1 MALFTAIGTAIA
13 SAVTGFFTATAIA
26 SLVLRTAVGLGVS
39 LLAQKLQ
46 GKPEAPTFSIQ
57 GKMNTGED
65 VPRSF
70 ILGQAATAGSL
81 AYSNEWGTLNKTPN
95 AYHVQ
100 VIALSDLPVDSLAE
114 VFVNGELVTLIR
126 DEPHP
131 ERGFPVLEYRDDEG
145 NVHDYLWI
153 KFYDG
158 TQTVADPYLVD
169 RFGNLKD
176 RKYESTRVGVGI
188 AYAICT
194 ARVEEKLFTGFPE
207 YKFVLNGLKLYDPS
221 KDSTVG
227 GTGTQRED
235 NPATW
240 RVSHNPVVQAR
251 ALFRGITF
259 QGKWF
264 YGLQNLPAARL
275 PADACIKQIR
285 KADVSNPSTGNEPIY
300 RAGGEV
306 QISAPVSDAVA
317 ELMTTCQGRISETG
331 GFYKPHIGVYD
342 EAVASFS
349 DADIVSTEEQSFT
362 PFFGLAD
369 TINGVIGKYPAPK
382 EAWNL
387 KAAPPIYRPD
397 FEVEDGNRRLMT
409 EITLTFVPYPAQV
422 QRLLNAAIREARRAR
437 RTTLVLPPE
446 FYGIEAGDVLLDT
459 SERNG
464 FVQKRFRVDG
474 AADKANL
481 DTMVDLTEID
491 PADYSFDQRTDYR
504 VPVDGGIKAVTLT
517 AQPMDGWKVSPSEI
531 VDANGIGRRPAIL
544 VETTDD
550 LDDVRNVRV
559 WVRLASTKAVVF
571 DSDQYAYSAPFAWK
585 ISEALL
591 PATAYEVSGILLP
604 FSGRPTLQS
613 EWLPVTTPDIRITL
627 DDLAAQI
634 ADSLN
639 TLQGWINDDVIG
651 QAGQTAEDLIAET
664 QARIAAIQAQ
674 AEALAAEAQAR
685 AAAIQVQ
692 ANALQAETD
701 ARVAAVQQQATNL
714 AAEAQTRAQAVQ
726 AQATALSSEQDE
738 RVAGAI
744 EAAARYRAFS
754 ATLDELTTAIAAID
768 YSAFTRVEQVRTTLT
783 ASVGTAVA
791 SFNEQITAATAA
803 NAAVV
808 QRVTTLE
815 TKTDGLNAKIVSV
828 DTARASDYEALS
840 QRMSLLSTGT
850 DNQFDPTKLWPFD
863 VTVEGWSGNG
873 APTVTVGY
881 LRPADHGSDP
891 YVTSPVGLGV
901 NSNISRQVRARIR
914 RVGAPVWAGVV
925 YWKTVGDLDWTEARG
940 QAVPEP
946 AFDLNGIGLVT
957 GQMAWTG
964 LIDQIRIDLSIVQS
978 PTDYFL
984 IDWIAIGSPSP
995 GASRA
1000 ELLTEQ
1006 QARASGDAANAL
1018 LISTLQTTLTGATG
1032 DLQALSAGVN
1042 VIRTDV
1048 ANLEDGI
1055 EAQGEALTAL
1065 QTTVAG
1071 KATIDAVSSLQT
1083 QIEAIGPA
1091 GVVSHG
1097 EAITAIRNALLPIA
1111 AEQLDQDFANFVGAQ
1126 NGLQATAAASQVL
1139 TTRIEVG
1146 ETSLDIVAKAVTKVQ
1161 ADLPGKASAEGLS
1174 ALTSRVT
1181 ANETSIVA
1189 QSSLITSV
1197 QAALDQKASASAVT
1211 TLQTTVAQQGTALT
1225 SQSGAITALQSDIAG
1240 KASSAAVSSLTTRVS
1255 DAEGVNTSQASA
1267 ITGLT
1272 SGLAGKASTTALS
1285 TLDTKVTEQAGAL
1298 SALSSSVTAVRAD
1311 LDGKASAGALSSL
1324 SSTVSQQGGTI
1335 ASQGDAITSL
1345 TNTVADK
1352 ASASAVSAL
1361 GTRMSAAEG
1370 VNASQ
1375 ATAITNLQTTVAGK
1389 ANASALTSLGATVT
1403 EQGGTLSS
1411 HGSAITALQS
1421 DVAGKASASALSALT
1436 TRVTNTENVNTSQ
1449 GNAITGLQS
1458 AVADKA
1464 SASAVSDLQTFTNY
1478 LHGVAGDQASQL
1490 NSQASLITAL
1500 RADVNGKASA
1510 SAVSSLIATVNEQGG
1525 TLSAH
1530 TTSLNY
1536 LNTVLAGKADASA
1549 LSSLSTKVT
1558 EQGNTLTSQGGA
1570 LTSVQ
1575 ASLGGKANAS
1585 DVNSALA
1592 GKTSVSTTNELIGY
1606 VGYVEGV
1613 VGSHGSAITSLQNE
1627 VAGKASASAVSSL
1640 SSTVSQ
1646 QGGQISAQASSITNL
1661 NASVNGITANARL
1674 KFEVVS
1680 GPSGYARI
1688 GGMASSSSNG
1698 QTSAA
1703 GFYIDVPNDTSQ
1715 PSQFIV
1721 DANRFAVLDGTN
1733 KTGLFAVED
1742 GRTVITA
1749 AFIPVI
1755 TTDRIIFG
1763 DGSVQTSALAQGA
1776 AVDYFDFASVD
1787 AVTMTNVFQGIG
1799 DIDVPI
1805 TDKDAVEVK
1814 ADVRCRATALV
1825 GGKAFLQI
1833 ELRENN
1839 SPVKDT
1845 VIEFS
1850 ETGMTKNAVLFYTRR
1865 TGSGVFNYKIVVKKS
1880 AAGEDFFIGR
1890 RVISAPVFKKS
1901 R

>member
-1 MALFTAIGTAIA
+1 MALFTAIAAAWT
-13 SAVTGFFTATAIA
+13 AVTTFVGTLGVLG

-46 GKPEAPTFSIQ
+46 DKPEAPTFSIQ

-70 ILGQAATAGSL
+70 VLGYAATAGSL
-81 AYSNEWGTLNKTPN
+81 VYSNEWGTLNKTPN

-131 ERGFPVLEYRDDEG
+131 DRGFPVLEYRDDNG

-158 TQTVADPYLVD
+158 TQTTADPYLVTC
-169 RFGNLKD
+169 FGDLEE
-176 RKYESTRVGVGI
+176 RKYESTRVGTGM

-207 YKFVLNGLKLYDPS
+207 YKFALNGLKLYDPS

-227 GTGTQRED
+227 GTGTQREN
-235 NPATW
+235 NPSTW
-240 RVSHNPVVQAR
+240 AVSHNPVVQTR

-275 PADACIKQIR
+275 PADAWIKQIR
-285 KADVSNPSTGNEPIY
+285 KADVSNDSTGNQPIY
-300 RAGGEV
+300 RAGGEI
-306 QISAPVSDAVA
+306 QISAAVSDAVA
-317 ELMTTCQGRISETG
+317 ELMTSCQGRISETG

-342 EAVASFS
+342 EPVATIT
-349 DADIVSTEEQSFT
+349 DADILSSEEQSFT

-409 EITLTFVPYPAQV
+409 EITLTFVPYPSQV
-422 QRLLNAAIREARRAR
+422 QRILNAAIKEARRAR
-437 RTTLVLPPE
+437 RTTCVLPPD
-446 FYGIEAGDVLLDT
+446 FYGIEAGDVILDT
-459 SERNG
+459 SDRNG
-464 FVQKRFRVDG
+464 FLQKRFRVDG
-474 AADKANL
+474 AVDKANL
-481 DTMVDLTEID
+481 DTIVDLTEID
-491 PADYSFDQRTDYR
+491 PADYSYNHDTDYR

-517 AQPMDGWKVSPSEI
+517 AQAMDGWKVSPSEI

-544 VETTDD
+544 VETADE
-550 LDDVRNVRV
+550 LDDVSNVRV
-559 WVRLASTKAVVF
+559 RVRLAATQAVVF
-571 DSDQYAYSAPFAWK
+571 DSDQYRYAAPYAWK

-591 PATAYEVSGILLP
+591 PDTAYEVSGLLIP
-604 FSGRPTLQS
+604 FSGRPTLWS
-613 EWLPVTTPDIRITL
+613 DWLPVTTPDVRLTL

-639 TLQGWINDDVIG
+639 TLQAWINDDVAG
-651 QAGQTAEDLIAET
+651 QASENAAALIAET
-664 QARIAAIQAQ
+664 QARIAAVQAQ
-674 AEALAAEAQAR
+674 AEALAAEAQVR

-692 ANALQAETD
+692 AVALQAETD
-701 ARVAAVQQQATNL
+701 ARVAAVQQQAANL
-714 AAEAQTRAQAVQ
+714 TAEGQTRAQAVQ
-726 AQATALSSEQDE
+726 AQATALSNEQDE

-754 ATLDELTTAIAAID
+754 ATLDDLTTAIAAID

-783 ASVGTAVA
+783 ASVGAAVA
-791 SFNEQITAATAA
+791 SFNEQITAAAAA
-803 NAAVV
+803 NAAIV

-815 TKTDGLNAKIVSV
+815 ATTVDLNAKIVTV

-863 VTVEGWSGNG
+863 VTVEGWTGNG
-873 APTVTVGY
+873 APTIAVGY
-881 LRPADHGSDP
+881 LRPADHATDP
-891 YVTSPVGLGV
+891 FVASPVGLGV
-901 NSNISRQVRARIR
+901 NSNIARQVRARIR

-925 YWKTVGDLDWTEARG
+925 YWKTVGDLDWTEARS
-940 QAVPEP
+940 QTVLEP
-946 AFDLNGIGLVT
+946 AFDLNGIGLIT
-957 GQMAWTG
+957 GQMTWTG
-964 LIDQIRIDLSIVQS
+964 LIDQIRIDLSAAQS
-978 PTDYFL
+978 ATDYFL

-1006 QARASGDAANAL
+1006 QARASGDAANAQ

-1055 EAQGEALTAL
+1055 NAQGEVLTAL

-1071 KATIDAVSSLQT
+1071 KANIDAVTSLQT

-1091 GVVSHG
+1091 GIVSHG

-1111 AEQLDQDFANFVGAQ
+1111 AEQLDQDFANFLGAQ
-1126 NGLQATAAASQVL
+1126 NGLQATAAASQIL

-1146 ETSLDIVAKAVTKVQ
+1146 ETSLDIVAKAVTQVQ
-1161 ADLPGKASAEGLS
+1161 AELPGKASALGVN
-1174 ALTSRVT
+1174 ALTTRVT
-1181 ANETSIVA
+1181 ATETALVA

-1197 QAALDQKASASAVT
+1197 QAALDQKAAASAVS
-1211 TLQTTVAQQGTALT
+1211 TLQTTVAQQGTTLT
-1225 SQSGAITALQSDIAG
+1225 SQSGAITALQSDVAG
-1240 KASSAAVSSLTTRVS
+1240 KASAVAVSSLTTRVS
-1255 DAEGVNTSQASA
+1255 EAEGVNASQATA
-1267 ITGLT
+1267 ITNLT
-1272 SGLAGKASTTALS
+1272 TGLAGKASTAALS
-1285 TLDTKVTEQAGAL
+1285 TLDTKVTEQAGTL
-1298 SALSSSVTAVRAD
+1298 SALSSSLTAVQAD
-1311 LDGKASAGALSSL
+1311 LNGKASAGALSAL

-1345 TNTVADK
+1345 TNSVADK

-1361 GTRMSAAEG
+1361 ATRMSAAEG
-1370 VNASQ
+1370 VNSSQ

-1389 ANASALTSLGATVT
+1389 ANASALSSLGATVT

-1449 GNAITGLQS
+1449 GNALTSLQND
-1458 AVADKA
+1458 VAGKA

-1478 LHGVAGDQASQL
+1478 LHGVAGDHASQL
-1490 NSQASLITAL
+1490 TSQASLITAL

-1510 SAVSSLIATVNEQGG
+1510 SAVSSLTATVNEQGG
-1525 TLSAH
+1525 TLSSH
-1530 TTSLNY
+1530 TNSLNY

-1558 EQGNTLTSQGGA
+1558 EQGNTLSSQGSA

-1575 ASLGGKANAS
+1575 ASLGGKANTS

-1606 VGYVEGV
+1606 VSYVEGV

-1640 SSTVSQ
+1640 SSTVTQ
-1646 QGGQISAQASSITNL
+1646 QGGQISAQASSLTNL
-1661 NASVNGITANARL
+1661 TTSLNGITANARL
-1674 KFEVVS
+1674 KAEVVS
-1680 GPSGYARI
+1680 GPSGFARI
-1688 GGMASSSSNG
+1688 GFLASISSNG
-1698 QTSAA
+1698 QPRTA
-1703 GFYIDVPNDTSQ
+1703 GLYFDVPVDETQ
-1715 PSQFIV
+1715 PTKVIV
-1721 DANRFAVLDGTN
+1721 QAGQFAVTDGTS
-1733 KTGLFAVED
+1733 KTDFFSVQNGQ
-1742 GRTVITA
+1742 TVITG

-1763 DGSVQTSALAQGA
+1763 DNSVQTSALAQGA

-1787 AVTMTNVFQGIG
+1787 AVTMTNAFQGIG

-1814 ADVRCRATALV
+1814 ADLRARATTLV
-1825 GGKAFLQI
+1825 NGKAFLQI

-1839 SPVKDT
+1839 APVKDT